1 LHDDVRSSSVR
12 RDHTADGWRRV
23 LARSSPRCGVESGRR
38 PTIRNAGIRQIEHS
52 SPAATC
58 AYIDAF
64 EFLLR
69 SVYGKSGVSV
79 MRGRVAHP
87 AAHVSHVVMELI
99 LEVTGQEAGELGASG
114 RLTFDEA
121 GGTIGR
127 ASGSKACGGGTHWSL
142 PDPMVSGMHAT
153 VTCSDGDFFI
163 EDRHSTNGVFLN
175 SSRVQAGRAYRLRQG
190 DAIRIDPYT
199 ITVSIRGSSPA
210 VMVDSLEQASPTSG
224 ELLGQFSIGGGA
236 TPARAE
242 GRVLDELPVLHDHVP
257 LPSPTPRNV
266 TVPEPAAADAP
277 IPRGYNPLESVYMRR
292 APEPRMPEPT
302 PVSPQPV
309 TTPVTPP
316 ARLDRAA
323 EAQPA
328 PAAGRA
334 APEVLRG
341 DTSLR
346 ELFSAAGVQNVI
358 VTPELAR
365 ELGQILRIMAQG
377 LVDVLKSRRDV
388 KAEFDVKRTYIGLKK
403 NNPFK
408 HARDA
413 EEALNVLFGPR
424 QSAFLGPVEAVRDS
438 FDDVRKHHVA
448 MWAGMRAAFEAMLAE
463 FRPDRLEE
471 KFSRRATGAIVPL
484 PAKLRYWD
492 LYRDRFGDLVHGDP
506 DEVFRRLF
514 GDAFSEA
521 YTAQLDGLK
530 AQENDVER

>member
-1 LHDDVRSSSVR
+1 
-12 RDHTADGWRRV
+12 
-23 LARSSPRCGVESGRR
+23 
-38 PTIRNAGIRQIEHS
+38 
-52 SPAATC
+52 
-58 AYIDAF
+58 
-64 EFLLR
+64 
-69 SVYGKSGVSV
+69 
-79 MRGRVAHP
+79 
-87 AAHVSHVVMELI
+87 MELI

-114 RLTFDEA
+114 RLAFDEA

-127 ASGSKACGGGTHWSL
+127 ASASKACGTHWTL

-153 VTCSDGDFFI
+153 VTSSDGDFFI

-175 SSRVQAGRAYRLRQG
+175 SSRVQAGKAYRLRHG

-199 ITVSIRGSSPA
+199 ITVSIRGSSPPVTVA
-210 VMVDSLEQASPTSG
+210 SAEQASPTSG
-224 ELLGQFSIGGGA
+224 EILGQFSIGGVA
-236 TPARAE
+236 AAAKPE
-242 GRVLDELPVLHDHVP
+242 GPVLDELPVLHDHVP
-257 LPSPTPRNV
+257 LPRPTPRKV
-266 TVPEPAAADAP
+266 TASEPPAADTP

-292 APEPRMPEPT
+292 SPEPRIPEPP
-302 PVSPQPV
+302 PVSPPSV
-309 TTPVTPP
+309 ATPVEPMP
-316 ARLDRAA
+316 VRLDRPSAA
-323 EAQPA
+323 QSA
-328 PAAGRA
+328 PAAP
-334 APEVLRG
+334 PEVLRG

-346 ELFSAAGVQNVI
+346 ELFAAAGVDNVMLA
-358 VTPELAR
+358 PELAR
-365 ELGQILRIMAQG
+365 ELGVILRIMAQG

-413 EEALNVLFGPR
+413 EEALSVLFGPR
-424 QSAFLGPVEAVRDS
+424 QSAFLGPAEAVRDS

-484 PAKLRYWD
+484 PAKLRYWE
-492 LYRDRFGDLVHGDP
+492 LYRDRFGDLAHGDP

-521 YTAQLDGLK
+521 YAAQLDSLK
-530 AQENDVER
+530 AQDGDVER